1 MLAAVIDNGSTWLLD
16 IKDNI
21 DISNKDLENE
31 WNLRYVG
38 WIVNR
43 DDISSIMNDMPIS
56 RYLLKD
62 SNGKLID
69 INVKIAHDIYN
80 ELSKIRNSQSK
91 VTKK

>member
-21 DISNKDLENE
+21 DISNKELENE

-69 INVKIAHDIYN
+69 INAKMAHDIYN
-80 ELSKIRNSQSK
+80 ELSKIRNSQSNAI
-91 VTKK
+91 KK